1 VKFIFGARSP
11 LMPGGL
17 IIKYVSPASLLHK
30 LQIFNST
37 QEKLVQTKLIIPKKK
52 NLSEIEIEF

>member
-11 LMPGGL
+11 LMPDGL

-30 LQIFNST
+30 LQIFNSKREKNYPNKINNT
-37 QEKLVQTKLIIPKKK
+37 QKTKT
-52 NLSEIEIEF
+52 SEIEIEF